1 MFFELSFKLADCAV
15 VLLERCKLVGIL
27 GIFDM
32 KRLLLTNICGSEPFS
47 RTDVAVSA
55 CKSVQVI

>member
-32 KRLLLTNICGSEPFS
+32 NRLLLTNICGSEPFS
-47 RTDVAVSA
+47 STDVAVGEW
-55 CKSVQVI
+55 KSDQSI